1 MGVTARRI
9 LLASTPVGPL
19 GSGIGGGVELT
30 LHNLVYGLGLRGHHV
45 EVVAPAGSLHVGERV
60 HQVDGAL
67 QVSSQTQ
74 GRDAPIEMPS
84 GSVLAAMWRT
94 VSDIQDQFD
103 AVINLAYDWLPLY
116 VTPYLRVPILH
127 LVSMGSLNDVM
138 DGALADVELRV
149 PGRLAAH
156 SVAQADTF
164 PDPAMFRIVGNGIV
178 TERYDLQNTADV
190 EAALGFVGRISP
202 EKGLEDV
209 AELSARTG
217 RMVRVW
223 GMMQDEAYWHRIVS
237 EHPDAR
243 LDYRGFLPT
252 DELQAEIGRCAALV
266 MTPKWVEAFGNVAI
280 EAMATGVPVITYD
293 RGGPAEIVVDGV
305 TGFVVPAD
313 DVDALAG
320 AVGRIDEIDRAACR
334 QRVDAEYSSLA
345 MADRVVAWVDEVVDA
360 SNVAVD
366 A

>member
-1 MGVTARRI
+1 M
-9 LLASTPVGPL
+9 
-19 GSGIGGGVELT
+19 ELT
-30 LHNLVYGLGLRGHHV
+30 LHNLVYGLGLQGHHV

-60 HQVDGAL
+60 YQVEGAL
-67 QVSSQTQ
+67 QVSSQMQ

-84 GSVLAAMWRT
+84 DSVLAAMWNT
-94 VSDIQDQFD
+94 VSDIQDGFD
-103 AVINLAYDWLPLY
+103 AVINLAYDWLPVYL
-116 VTPYLRVPILH
+116 TSYLRVPVLH
-127 LVSMGSLNDVM
+127 LVSMGSLSNVM
-138 DGALADVELRV
+138 DAALADVGQRH

-156 SVAQADTF
+156 SVAQANTF

-178 TERYDLQNTADV
+178 TERYDVQASADA

-217 RMVRVW
+217 RVVRVW
-223 GMMQDEAYWHRIVS
+223 GMMQDERYWRRILAA
-237 EHPDAR
+237 HPDASF
-243 LDYRGFLPT
+243 DYRGFLPT

-293 RGGPAEIVVDGV
+293 RGGPAEIVVDGI

-313 DVDALAG
+313 DVDALAD
-320 AVGRIDEIDRAACR
+320 AVGRIGKIDRAVCR
-334 QRVDAEYSSLA
+334 QRVEAEYSSLA

-360 SNVAVD
+360 DNIVVD